1 MHDLVAP
8 EIINHCIAGL
18 NRMKRA
24 PCRGR
29 FEQSAKFH
37 KAVTAAARAID
48 GAAQNKRACPIVLRN
63 ARRVG
68 ELTHHSLAELGVR
81 DNSINAKLAA

>member
-1 MHDLVAP
+1 VHDLVAP

-18 NRMKRA
+18 DRMKRA
-24 PCRGR
+24 LCQIQAADMSWSHVPY
-29 FEQSAKFH
+29 
-37 KAVTAAARAID
+37 AVARVSRAMP
-48 GAAQNKRACPIVLRN
+48 AQNKPACPIVLRN